1 MTRGVVAGFGAGQR
15 ENAQWHCHRVPSFR
29 GRAGVGPQGS
39 LQLRSARHDR
49 LTIPSRPARRSEA
62 TTSIPSSIRT
72 WLYRIAT
79 NRSLNA
85 LRSASRRSSLIAEA
99 ISSTW
104 VSRAK

>member
-29 GRAGVGPQGS
+29 GRAGVGPQES

-85 LRSASRRSSLIAEA
+85 LRSASRRS
-99 ISSTW
+99 
-104 VSRAK
+104 